1 MRDIIINFQKFN
13 TWKIQLAIAIK
24 SISFKDVDEDYTVH
38 SKSDNR
44 EFMSYDNA
52 KEVVDELFE
61 SFLSRYE
68 ISLETLIRGNNF
80 IFYSVE
86 LLH

>member
-13 TWKIQLAIAIK
+13 TGKIQFAIAIK
-24 SISFKDVDEDYTVH
+24 SISFKDVDEDYMVH

>member
-24 SISFKDVDEDYTVH
+24 SISFKDVDEDYMVH